1 MRALEVQ
8 NLNVAYGKVQVLWDV
23 SFHVDEGESV
33 CIIGP
38 NGAGKTTTLHTVS
51 GILTPLSGRITFYGE
66 DVTGLPA
73 WELAERGMSLVPEGR
88 RIFPNLT
95 VLENLMA
102 ASYMRRCR
110 DSFEENLEMVF
121 DLFPRLKERRD
132 QVARTLSGGEAQMLA
147 IARAMITNPRL
158 LMLDEPSMGLAPILV
173 SKVFQSIQRLRER
186 GVTILLVEQH
196 VPVALRVS
204 DRAYVLENGRTVL
217 SGTSEEVASNEKVR
231 EHYLGI

>member
-51 GILTPLSGRITFYGE
+51 GVLTPLSGRITFYGE

-95 VLENLMA
+95 VLENLTA

-196 VPVALRVS
+196 VPVALKVS
-204 DRAYVLENGRTVL
+204 DRAYVLENGRIVL
-217 SGTSEEVASNEKVR
+217 SGTSEEVAKNEQVR
-231 EHYLGI
+231 AHYLGI